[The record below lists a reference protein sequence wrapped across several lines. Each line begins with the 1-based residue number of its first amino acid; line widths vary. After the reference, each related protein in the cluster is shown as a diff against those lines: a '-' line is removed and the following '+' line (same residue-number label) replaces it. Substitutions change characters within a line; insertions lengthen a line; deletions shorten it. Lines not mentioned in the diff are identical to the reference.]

1 MWSGRPCKCDHAGTK
16 VQDQESL
23 TTTVK
28 KRWPEP
34 APRLQALRFWGNIIE
49 LPCLHSLNAA
59 AVWLQEEL
67 QHVASLASAHQ
78 RRADL
83 ILEAAEANVAQF
95 EQAGHLLAIGNTG
108 MGACH
113 LQPAARAGGA

>member
-1 MWSGRPCKCDHAGTK
+1 MTASCAE
-16 VQDQESL
+16 Q
-23 TTTVK
+23 
-28 KRWPEP
+28 
-34 APRLQALRFWGNIIE
+34 GNTNA

-59 AVWLQEEL
+59 AVCLQEEL
-67 QHVASLASAHQ
+67 QHAASLASAHQ

-95 EQAGHLLAIGNTG
+95 EQAGHLLAVGTLS

-113 LQPAARAGGA
+113 LQPAT

>member
-1 MWSGRPCKCDHAGTK
+1 MQIQSHWRPPLKGWA
-16 VQDQESL
+16 
-23 TTTVK
+23 
-28 KRWPEP
+28 EP
-34 APRLQALRFWGNIIE
+34 AQDCRLCRFRGNMIK
-49 LPCLHSLNAA
+49 LTCLNSLDAA
-59 AVWLQEEL
+59 ALWLQEEL

-95 EQAGHLLAIGNTG
+95 KQAGHLLAVGKLAI
-108 MGACH
+108 GACH